1 MEYAS
6 ETTVEAA
13 SAPGVRYTIARMSL
27 GRRIALTRRI
37 WELAGKAESLEA
49 GTNPR
54 EKLEAAA
61 LTAEVEREYLRWGLK
76 RIEGL
81 TVDGVEATP
90 EVLAASGP
98 EELSREIVAAI
109 KRECGLTDEERKN

>member
-1 MEYAS
+1 MDYAS
-6 ETTVEAA
+6 ETTAEAA
-13 SAPGVRYTIARMSL
+13 SAPGVRYTIAKMSL
-27 GRRIALTRRI
+27 GRRIELTRRI
-37 WELAGKAESLEA
+37 WDLAGKVECLEA
-49 GTNPR
+49 GTDPR

-61 LTAEVEREYLRWGLK
+61 LTAEVERTYLRWGLK

-90 EVLAASGP
+90 EILAESGP
-98 EELSREIVAAI
+98 EELCREIVGAI